1 MESCDICYEN
11 RPSIKFFY
19 LSCCRVNKLC
29 FYCFEKLPSPICPFC
44 RETIP
49 MMAPKKKKKKSPPP
63 LYEELHS
70 LSSSRI
76 ERKQQRRLLKRQ
88 LHEDDQIRNRMRSFS
103 I

>member
-1 MESCDICYEN
+1 MEPCDICYEN
-11 RPSIKFFY
+11 RLPIKFFY

-29 FYCFEKLPSPICPFC
+29 FSCFEKLPSPTCPFC

-49 MMAPKKKKKKSPPP
+49 TIPKKKKKRSPPP
-63 LYEELHS
+63 LYEEISS

-76 ERKQQRRLLKRQ
+76 ERKQMRRLLKRQ